1 MKACLVAKRYKQIQ
15 GIDFQEAIAPE
26 VKMTTI
32 RTLFTISA
40 FLDLELYQMDVKTAF
55 LHGSL
60 DEELYMLQLEF
71 FTILGKER
79 LVSKLHRSLYWLKQA
94 PCLR

>member
-15 GIDFQEAIAPE
+15 GIDFQEAIAPA

-40 FLDLELYQMDVKTAF
+40 FLDLAFYQMDVKTAF

-60 DEELYMLQLEF
+60 DELYLLHPEG
-71 FTILGKER
+71 FTILGR
-79 LVSKLHRSLYWLKQA
+79 DI
-94 PCLR
+94 